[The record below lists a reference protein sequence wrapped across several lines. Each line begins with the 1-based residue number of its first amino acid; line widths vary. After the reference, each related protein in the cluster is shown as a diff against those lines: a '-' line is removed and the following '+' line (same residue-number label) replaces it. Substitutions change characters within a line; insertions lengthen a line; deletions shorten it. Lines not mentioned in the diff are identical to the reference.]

1 MADSASARREARK
14 RRLLLSSEERL
25 KKIIQLNENA
35 KGDTEEEKGVVET
48 KTQPVIDIAV
58 AVTASAPPVQSENA
72 EEGERQSS
80 LSTET
85 TKEEISRSA
94 PIENIQTK
102 ISSQRNETAETDHC
116 EEATEERNP
125 NLESKSES
133 NVDVESPSSSVTD
146 SRETSCPTQDINSDE
161 QRETVT
167 SSEQDN
173 PILSSCSPSLHS
185 PFPSNQTPHSHLP
198 TKPLYHIPSRPP
210 PSQNVPSSL
219 LPSATSSSTTLPQTN
234 TVQDT
239 SRVAL
244 PAPTDRILTTREVFV
259 AFVALLMR
267 VMLATDWLTHFGTQ
281 SILIPFVAMQ
291 ALFFSLNKGSKPT
304 GGMLPNLLRM
314 AAMFSNIPVASITKL
329 QLIMSVLNDA
339 MADLALYFFVFL
351 VTHGVIEVVLAVGLI
366 LG

>member
-1 MADSASARREARK
+1 M
-14 RRLLLSSEERL
+14 
-25 KKIIQLNENA
+25 
-35 KGDTEEEKGVVET
+35 VET

-72 EEGERQSS
+72 EEGERQSF

-133 NVDVESPSSSVTD
+133 PSSSVTD
-146 SRETSCPTQDINSDE
+146 IKETSCLTQDRNSDE

-281 SILIPFVAMQ
+281 VRL
-291 ALFFSLNKGSKPT
+291 
-304 GGMLPNLLRM
+304 
-314 AAMFSNIPVASITKL
+314 SN
-329 QLIMSVLNDA
+329 VLN
-339 MADLALYFFVFL
+339 
-351 VTHGVIEVVLAVGLI
+351 
-366 LG
+366 